1 MQADHSTLSPAA
13 LGRAA
18 LGAAAG
24 RLAAVRETFSTE
36 HRTIGA
42 AALRIML
49 GATTLMMYA
58 LHFQQRAFLWGD
70 RGVFPRD
77 VNATFLALR
86 NSWSV
91 YNIGSS
97 ETLHALIFVAGMI
110 VTALFTVGFMTRI
123 TSVLFFVFTFSLYT
137 RNEILLDGGNN
148 LLMLIAFFLMFVDVS
163 GRRIPSAA
171 TGAPAQNRYLALLH
185 NLGVLAIIGQISI
198 LYFTSAWAKMMGHM
212 WQDGTA
218 IYYVL
223 RTAEFHL
230 SPLTDFLI
238 QNPLIVVVA
247 TYATII
253 LQVGFPFM
261 IWNKTLKYPW
271 ILAACSFHI
280 GIAYFMGLVWFSLT
294 MLSCELILVSDHA
307 YLGVWRE
314 AKSAFTWLRLTYFGR
329 GRAAAPAVV
338 TERAS

>member
-1 MQADHSTLSPAA
+1 MHYVARQ
-13 LGRAA
+13 
-18 LGAAAG
+18 
-24 RLAAVRETFSTE
+24 LAATRETFSVE

-58 LHFQQRAFLWGD
+58 LHFHQRAFLWGD
-70 RGVFPRD
+70 QGVFPRD
-77 VNATFLALR
+77 INATFLALR
-86 NSWSV
+86 NSWSL
-91 YNIGSS
+91 YNVGSGDS
-97 ETLHALIFVAGMI
+97 LHALIFVAGMI
-110 VTALFTVGFMTRI
+110 VTALFTVGFMTRL
-123 TSVLFFVFTFSLYT
+123 TSVLFFAFTFSLYT
-137 RNEILLDGGNN
+137 RNEIVLDGGNN

-163 GRRIPSAA
+163 GKRVPPA
-171 TGAPAQNRYLALLH
+171 GGPPPAQNRYVALLH

-223 RTAEFHL
+223 RTSEFHL

-238 QNPLIVVVA
+238 GNPLLVVLF
-247 TYATII
+247 TYATIV

-280 GIAYFMGLVWFSLT
+280 AIAYFMGLVWFSLT
-294 MLSCELILVSDHA
+294 MLSCELILVSDQA
-307 YLGVWRE
+307 YLALARE
-314 AKSAFTWLRLTYFGR
+314 SRSVFQWARLSAAARFARP
-329 GRAAAPAVV
+329 APAAPAAH
-338 TERAS
+338 ERAS